1 MAKNERIY
9 VTENDTITAYEN
21 NLVKLTLSDGRELCG
36 LEPRRL
42 FPVNNPDNYITLINA
57 DGSEAALIRSVSAL
71 NSGSAACIRASLDD
85 YYLVPRIIRIVSASE
100 KYGTVRWVVETDRG
114 IKGFDIR
121 NRNHDIRV
129 YKDGRVRVRDSD
141 DNRYIISNYNELDQ
155 YSKNQLISD
164 L

>member
-1 MAKNERIY
+1 MARNERIY
-9 VTENDTITAYEN
+9 VTENDTITIYEN
-21 NLVKLTLSDGRELCG
+21 NLVKLTLSDGREFTG

-42 FPVNNPDNYITLINA
+42 FPVNNPDNYISLIDA
-57 DGSEAALIRSVSAL
+57 EGREVALIRSVAAL
-71 NSGSAACIRASLDD
+71 NPASFSCVKASLDD

-129 YKDGRVRVRDSD
+129 YKDGRIRVRDSD
-141 DNRYIISNYNELDQ
+141 DNRYIISDYHELDQ